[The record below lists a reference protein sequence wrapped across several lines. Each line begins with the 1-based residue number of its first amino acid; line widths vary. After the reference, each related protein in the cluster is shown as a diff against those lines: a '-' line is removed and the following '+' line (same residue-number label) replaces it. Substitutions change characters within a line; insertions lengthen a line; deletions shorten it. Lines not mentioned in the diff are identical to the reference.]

1 MKLLKLKP
9 NKRSIIGL
17 AGALGLLVVACVAL
31 FVKQQQSLAVVNAEL
46 AAKRKQWEEGSA
58 LASRLDTTIKLLQG
72 DRDQLKF
79 LEAALPNVAYV
90 PTLLKQVEQLARET
104 HNEVRGV
111 RPRIEVKAPP
121 RRDRRSDPEAEAKA
135 EEANK
140 QKAAEEAEKKAPEP
154 YDKLKIQLTFTGG
167 YQDCLQFI
175 QRLTTF
181 PKIVAVDDVALHPR
195 VEDDAAHPKIDVEL
209 NLTAYI
215 LQDKPGQK
223 MPVLSDEGEAKG
235 QAT

>member
-17 AGALGLLVVACVAL
+17 AGGLGLLILACVAL

-46 AAKRKQWEEGSA
+46 EAKKKQVEEGAA
-58 LASRLDTTIKLLQG
+58 LASRLDSTLKLLQG

-90 PTLLKQVEQLARET
+90 PTLLKQVEDLARAT

-111 RPRIEVKAPP
+111 RPRIEVKPPP
-121 RRDRRSDPEAEAKA
+121 RRDRRSDPEAEAKGA
-135 EEANK
+135 
-140 QKAAEEAEKKAPEP
+140 EAEKQKSDAEAGTKEPDP

-175 QRLTTF
+175 QRLTAF

-195 VEDDAAHPKIDVEL
+195 VEEDASHPRIDVEL

-215 LQDKPGQK
+215 LQDKASQK
-223 MPVLSDEGEAKG
+223 TPVLPDQGETKG
-235 QAT
+235 QAA